1 MLDLFRRQHLEIK
14 YFKIQERG
22 PWMLRC
28 SIWMFWDLWVCGCV
42 CGCVG
47 VWVCGCVGVWV
58 CVWWWVC
65 GCGGGVC
72 VCVCVCVGVCD
83 TFQNTSNIR
92 STYFDFLKIR
102 TSQIRIH
109 KQSRFSLYLLQRF
122 LPVRHLCMAIGMLSG
137 CTQHGTI

>member
-1 MLDLFRRQHLEIK
+1 MLDLFRRQNLEIK

-72 VCVCVCVGVCD
+72 VCVCVVCVIHSKTRRISVQHISI
-83 TFQNTSNIR
+83 FSKSER
-92 STYFDFLKIR
+92 LKYVYINSHVFR
-102 TSQIRIH
+102 YICYNASY
-109 KQSRFSLYLLQRF
+109 QS
-122 LPVRHLCMAIGMLSG
+122 
-137 CTQHGTI
+137 GTCVWQLEC